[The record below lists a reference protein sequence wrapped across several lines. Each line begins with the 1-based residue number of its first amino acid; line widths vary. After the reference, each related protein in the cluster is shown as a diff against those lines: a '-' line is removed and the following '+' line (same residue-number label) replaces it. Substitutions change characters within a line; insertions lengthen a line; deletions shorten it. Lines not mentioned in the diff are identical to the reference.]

1 MIERRWISPKECA
14 LYLSI
19 HVKTVYSQ
27 IARGEIPAS
36 KIGGSVRI
44 DRKRLDK
51 KMLEREMNIE
61 DKLKELG
68 F

>member
-1 MIERRWISPKECA
+1 LEHRWISPKKCA

-27 IARGEIPAS
+27 ISRGEIPAS

-51 KMLEREMNIE
+51 KMEDREMDVE
-61 DKLKELG
+61 EKLKKWG
-68 F
+68 I